1 MTKSAMAT
9 PGLVLGHVSTVKMEG
24 SCNRDMHHMTSAK
37 SCDREVWPG
46 VVGWGLVL
54 TA

>member
-24 SCNRDMHHMTSAK
+24 SLVA
-37 SCDREVWPG
+37 RERWKG
-46 VVGWGLVL
+46 KICQLANCLFIGLHSDQKRQH
-54 TA
+54 